1 MVGRAW
7 GVCGGQATHLASIS
21 TILTSRTVESE
32 VPSGH
37 AVLGAQ
43 QKLSAQQ
50 PAPREAILVC
60 AQHAAD
66 ET

>member
-1 MVGRAW
+1 MW
-7 GVCGGQATHLASIS
+7 GGQAARLASIS

-50 PAPREAILVC
+50 PAPPEAILVC
-60 AQHAAD
+60 AQHAED